1 MTELVEIS
9 EILEVDLNVDD
20 AEAEAL
26 SDRMD
31 EEVRSRLFQHCRS
44 KQHPE
49 RFAPFP
55 NGWKACGH
63 ACEGQ

>member
-49 RFAPFP
+49 CFAPFP